1 MYQVGEGHKEAEGM
15 RAAILNS
22 GPYKLNTKYSHV
34 KSQEKW
40 FSMSVKQREA
50 YLKKLDNACGDVP
63 VASQTMYG
71 DVGSCSLSVTPEE
84 ATITSVLLPSIR
96 DIFEK
101 AKYLLEKQ
109 TGITAAP
116 ESDGTSH
123 MVQSQTSRR
132 PHYVRLC
139 RTTHIAMFKLL
150 KTQ

>member
-1 MYQVGEGHKEAEGM
+1 
-15 RAAILNS
+15 
-22 GPYKLNTKYSHV
+22 
-34 KSQEKW
+34 
-40 FSMSVKQREA
+40 MSVKQREA

-63 VASQTMYG
+63 VASQTTYG

-84 ATITSVLLPSIR
+84 ATITSILLPSVR

-101 AKYLLEKQ
+101 AKCLLEKQ

-139 RTTHIAMFKLL
+139 RTTGKVVCKNCPGWSSSKLCAHAVAVVEKACCL
-150 KTQ
+150 SVSLFQPFSTHKPYCCFQY